1 MNKIISFFKNLFK
14 KNEEH
19 IVIKI
24 DKHYISDLKAEEVA
38 ITDLKATVLKAENIN
53 LNKILK
59 KEGI

>member
-1 MNKIISFFKNLFK
+1 MSFLRKLFK
-14 KNEEH
+14 KDEEH
-19 IVIKI
+19 ITINVGKR
-24 DKHYISDLKAEEVA
+24 YIGDLKAEEVA